1 MRKFHCWGRFW
12 FLWLFFVITRH
23 WVITVYSYLFSICF
37 PSVVIYISS
46 NQWKASHYVMSLNVP
61 VVLTQWKCNFAMN
74 SVQYIHYNYFWL
86 LTAFW
91 QQYLNGTF
99 FSRRDRHWNFRL
111 SLYLIKSTKFL
122 QSGALI
128 ASSFFFTIKMTYKGD
143 QHVWTYMCNEP
154 NQRTRSIL
162 LNI

>member
-23 WVITVYSYLFSICF
+23 WVITVYSYLFSFCF

-74 SVQYIHYNYFWL
+74 SVQYIHYNFL
-86 LTAFW
+86 IADSFLAAIFK
-91 QQYLNGTF
+91 
-99 FSRRDRHWNFRL
+99 WNFL
-111 SLYLIKSTKFL
+111 FQTWSTLKFSVIFIFKSTKFL

-162 LNI
+162 LYI

>member
-1 MRKFHCWGRFW
+1 MK
-12 FLWLFFVITRH
+12 
-23 WVITVYSYLFSICF
+23 S
-37 PSVVIYISS
+37 
-46 NQWKASHYVMSLNVP
+46 WKASHYVMSLNVP
-61 VVLTQWKCNFAMN
+61 VVLTRWKCNFAMN

-86 LTAFW
+86 LAAFW

-162 LNI
+162 LTIQWQSNQNFFELMNPKVFLSVASRIDDPSICFYTWNWN